1 MRRMNHLSN
10 NPEVVNLGY
19 PSFDIGSIARMEFGG
34 RERLYTYSCT
44 VDAMIYP
51 SKFLDRGIYHALHTF
66 WIGHVYFHS
75 NGAILRVL
83 GEFLAHLG
91 ALLSALLVDSCEEYA
106 ACTSFGEGEA
116 CFLTDAAAGLGRMV
130 LAT

>member
-1 MRRMNHLSN
+1 
-10 NPEVVNLGY
+10 
-19 PSFDIGSIARMEFGG
+19 MEFGG

-75 NGAILRVL
+75 NGTIFRVL

-91 ALLSALLVDSCEEYA
+91 ALLSALLVDICEEYA
-106 ACTSFGEGEA
+106 ACASFGEGEA
-116 CFLTDAAAGLGRMV
+116 CFLTDAAGGLRRMV